1 VIEIIQPIFPF
12 PLKFLQKN
20 LHNSILI
27 IYLCRVN
34 IHLHTMEISDRQFE
48 IIEAAGKILTSS
60 GVGGLTIK
68 NLAKEME
75 FSESAIYRHFTSK
88 EEIIIA
94 MLQYLAENMDER
106 YSKAISIDQSPIE
119 KFTTLFQNQFSF
131 FDANPHFV
139 VAVFSDGL
147 MEESD
152 RINDTI
158 LKIMA
163 VKMKHLMPVILEG
176 QQKGVFTNSITSEE
190 LIHIVMGA
198 FRLQMFKWRIANF
211 QFDIERNGNNL
222 IQALLTIIKN
232 Q

>member
-1 VIEIIQPIFPF
+1 
-12 PLKFLQKN
+12 
-20 LHNSILI
+20 
-27 IYLCRVN
+27 
-34 IHLHTMEISDRQFE
+34 ME
-48 IIEAAGKILTSS
+48 IIEAAGKILTAS
-60 GVGGLTIK
+60 GVSGLTIK
-68 NLAKEME
+68 NLAKEMK

-88 EEIIIA
+88 EEIIVA
-94 MLQYLAENMDER
+94 MLQFLAENMDKR
-106 YSKAISIDQSPIE
+106 YSKAISVNQSPIE
-119 KFTTLFQNQFSF
+119 KFTTLFNNQLSF
-131 FDANPHFV
+131 FKANPHFV

-190 LIHIVMGA
+190 LIHIVMGT

-211 QFDIERNGNNL
+211 QFDIKRHGNNL
-222 IQALLTIIKN
+222 IQSLLTLIKT